1 MKEFP
6 LPGDEMN
13 PENID
18 AREEKTVTDLLL
30 SFGKPVEDREFVS
43 ELQFRLWSE
52 LLHRPTSALQFPGS
66 QPVSFARHHLDL
78 LENED
83 YYVCEKSDG
92 VRYLLYFTSPF
103 SQPTAFLVKSILSS
117 L

>member
-1 MKEFP
+1 M
-6 LPGDEMN
+6 D

-18 AREEKTVTDLLL
+18 ACEERTVADVLLF
-30 SFGKPVEDREFVS
+30 FGKPVEDREFVS

-66 QPVSFARHHLDL
+66 QPVSFSRRHLDL

-92 VRYLLYFTSPF
+92 VRYLLYFASPF
-103 SQPTAFLVKSILSS
+103 SQPTAFLVKFTLWSVIE
-117 L
+117 